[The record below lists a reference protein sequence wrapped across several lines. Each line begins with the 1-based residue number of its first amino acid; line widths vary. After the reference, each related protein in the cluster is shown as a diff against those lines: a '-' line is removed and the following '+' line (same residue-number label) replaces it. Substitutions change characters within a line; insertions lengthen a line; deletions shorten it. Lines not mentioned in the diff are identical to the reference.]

1 MRFLMKVSIPV
12 EAGNKA
18 AKSGKLGATIQSILA
33 EVKPEAAYFSAENGM
48 RGGYIFLE
56 LDDASQIPAVAEP
69 WFLAF
74 NATVEIMPVMVPAD
88 LAEAGP
94 AIKKAAK
101 KYG

>member
-1 MRFLMKVSIPV
+1 MKVSIPV

-18 AKSGKLGATIQSILA
+18 AKSGKLGTTIQSILDDA
-33 EVKPEAAYFSAENGM
+33 KPEAAYFSAENGM

-88 LAEAGP
+88 LAQAAP